1 MVHLKRADWT
11 SREFHTNHAAETQTC
26 AGSPARR
33 GARLH
38 TKAQG
43 CVPCRGQGWVAAGAK
58 WAWEL
63 GGHSSCR
70 GSRELFV
77 QEVWA
82 LLPACPEPSLPAP
95 HTSPLPAPLEP
106 SQKDVFPGTC

>member
-1 MVHLKRADWT
+1 MRRVP
-11 SREFHTNHAAETQTC
+11 SQ
-26 AGSPARR
+26 ARR
-33 GARLH
+33 PAPHEGAGLRPLPR
-38 TKAQG
+38 TRVGGRWSQMG
-43 CVPCRGQGWVAAGAK
+43 
-58 WAWEL
+58 L
-63 GGHSSCR
+63 GGGPRPRSSCR

-95 HTSPLPAPLEP
+95 HTSPLTAPLEP